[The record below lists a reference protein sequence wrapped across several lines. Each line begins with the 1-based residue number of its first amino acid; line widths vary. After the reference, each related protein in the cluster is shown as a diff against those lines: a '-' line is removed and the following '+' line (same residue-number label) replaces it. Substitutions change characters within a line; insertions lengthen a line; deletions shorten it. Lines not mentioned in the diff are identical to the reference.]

1 MTAEPVPSAVLPDA
15 RRSLCL
21 PDLLHAQVAAR
32 PGATAVTGADGGGRL
47 TFRELGAAADAL
59 GAHLH
64 RLGVAADDCVG
75 LYTEPS
81 PELMTGAWGILHAG
95 AAYLPLSPE
104 YPEERVRWMIE
115 SSGTRV
121 IVAQE
126 HLRERL
132 AELVPPGT
140 RIVTAADL
148 ADAGPIPHQGQGPAV
163 PGRPGPE
170 SLAYVIHTSGSTG
183 RPKGVMVEHRS
194 IVSQLRWLADA
205 GHLGPA
211 TVVLQKTPM
220 SFDAAQ
226 WEILAPATGARVV
239 MGAPGVYRDPEAL
252 IDTVLAHGVTALQCV
267 PTLLQALLDTERLTE
282 CTGLRALYSGGEAL
296 SVRLARALTAALPG
310 TELVN
315 LYGPTECTI
324 NATAHRID
332 PRTLGD
338 GTGSVPIGVPVDRTS
353 CFVLDG
359 ELAPVEV
366 GATGELYIGGVQLA
380 RGYLNRPDLTAERFV
395 ASPHLPGERLY
406 RTGDLA
412 QWLPDGTL
420 QCAGRVD
427 NQVKLRGYRVE
438 LDEIALAVEEHTWV
452 RRAAAVVTD
461 DARTGHRNLV
471 ACVELNPK
479 EAALMDQGAN
489 GSPAGNANGS
499 PDGNPDGGRDG
510 DPRGGHH
517 RSKASRLQVR
527 AQLSDPGVRT
537 AAELAGRPV
546 LALPGRRGTARQR
559 RETFARKTY
568 RFFEGGPVTRAD
580 LLALLAAPY
589 PAAGGAGGSARG
601 EAVTLTGL
609 GPALRWFGQFHSAER
624 LLPKY
629 AYASPGA
636 LYATQLYLETD
647 GSHGS
652 PSGVYY
658 YHPRDH
664 ALVRIGSAAAG
675 ATGLTAHFLGRRGA
689 IEPVYRNNIR
699 EVLEFET
706 GHMIGVLEEV
716 LPEYGLTVRP
726 LGHEPA
732 VQRRLDVAGED
743 FYLGGFSIVPDDG
756 RPRREDTELF
766 VQAHPGGVEGLPA
779 GLYRYEPGRPDGTD
793 DGTGGNGGNGG
804 AGGALTRISDGV
816 VEVRHVIAINQQV
829 YRRAGFGISAVSR
842 AAEPWLEYIGLGT
855 RLHHLQRNG
864 LGFGF
869 MSAGYSSRSGHPLP
883 AARRLDALLAGCGIA
898 AGPSYFFL
906 GGRVSGDQV
915 RSEGMRE
922 DAVHMKG
929 PAELIR
935 DELAAVLPDY
945 MVPNRVLVLDALPLT
960 ANGKVD
966 VKALAAAEQVR
977 DAGTGAPFV
986 APSTPTERR
995 LAAVWASALGYE
1007 AVSAADEFFAAG
1019 GNSLIAVALVNR
1031 VNREFGTRLPLQV
1044 LFTAPRLTDLA
1055 ARIDGTRAD
1064 DGTGG
1069 RTGGPSDGGTDAAN
1083 RRSGAAPFS
1092 RLVPLHGAGGSG
1104 DPVFCWPGLGGYPMN
1119 LRPLAGR
1126 SGRPFYGVQAHGI
1139 NAGETP
1145 YPTIRE
1151 TAAADVAEIR
1161 RVRPRGP
1168 YTLWGY
1174 SFGAR
1179 VAFEAAWQLERA
1191 GERVTEVLLIC
1202 PGNPEVRRA
1211 DGERYGRESSY
1222 RNPAYLTILYS
1233 VFAGSISGPGL
1244 DACLA
1249 EVRDE
1254 DGFTAF
1260 VHRLLPGL
1268 DEEVIR
1274 RITRIVGETYEFEY
1288 TFRELAERRLAAP
1301 VTAFRATGDE
1311 YAFAGGGP
1319 GRPGTVPR
1327 TVQLA
1332 GDHYGVLKEQGV
1344 DELVAAIAAAT
1355 GG

>member
-1 MTAEPVPSAVLPDA
+1 MTAESVLSAVLLDA
-15 RRSLCL
+15 RRSRCL
-21 PDLLHAQVAAR
+21 PDLLRAQAAAR
-32 PGATAVTGADGGGRL
+32 PDATAVTGDGGRL
-47 TFRELGAAADAL
+47 SFGELGAAADAL
-59 GAHLH
+59 GGRLH

-81 PELMTGAWGILHAG
+81 LELMTGAWGILHAG

-104 YPEERVRWMIE
+104 YPQERVRWMIE

-121 IVAQE
+121 IVTQE
-126 HLRERL
+126 HLRARL

-140 RIVTAADL
+140 RIVVATDVPQ
-148 ADAGPIPHQGQGPAV
+148 DAEHPDAHPDAHPIPHQSQGPAD
-163 PGRPGPE
+163 PSPE
-170 SLAYVIHTSGSTG
+170 TLAYVIYTSGSTG
-183 RPKGVMVEHRS
+183 RPKGVMIEHHS
-194 IVSQLRWLADA
+194 IVSQLRWLAEA
-205 GHLGPA
+205 GHLGPD
-211 TVVLQKTPM
+211 TTILQKTPM

-226 WEILAPATGARVV
+226 WEILAPAAGAHVV

-282 CTGLRALYSGGEAL
+282 CTTVRGLYSGGEPL

-310 TELVN
+310 AELVN

-324 NATAHRID
+324 NATAHRVD
-332 PRTLGD
+332 PQAPGD
-338 GTGSVPIGVPVDRTS
+338 AGGSVPIGVPVDRTG
-353 CFVLDG
+353 CFVLDE

-366 GATGELYIGGVQLA
+366 GAVGELYIGGVQLA

-412 QWLPDGTL
+412 QWNPDGTL

-438 LDEIALAVEEHTWV
+438 LDEIALAIEEHTWV

-479 EAALMDQGAN
+479 EAALMDQGN
-489 GSPAGNANGS
+489 H
-499 PDGNPDGGRDG
+499 
-510 DPRGGHH
+510 GGHH
-517 RSKASRLQVR
+517 QSKASKLQVK
-527 AQLSDPGVRT
+527 AQLSNPGVRT
-537 AAELAGRPV
+537 PAELAGRPV
-546 LALPGRRGTARQR
+546 VELPGRRETGRQR

-568 RFFEGGPVTRAD
+568 RFFEGGPVTGED
-580 LLALLAAPY
+580 LLALLAAPR
-589 PAAGGAGGSARG
+589 PAAAP
-601 EAVTLTGL
+601 VTREHDLTLAEL
-609 GPALRWFGQFHSAER
+609 GPVLRWFGQFHSEER

-647 GSHGS
+647 GSHGRAA
-652 PSGVYY
+652 GVYY
-658 YHPRDH
+658 YHPVEH
-664 ALVRIGSAAAG
+664 TLVRVGEAAPGGVPLA
-675 ATGLTAHFLGRRGA
+675 LHFLGRRGA
-689 IEPVYRNNIR
+689 IEPVYRNNIQ

-706 GHMIGVLEEV
+706 GHMLGVLEEV
-716 LPEYGLTVRP
+716 LPEYGLAVRP
-726 LGHEPA
+726 LGHEPD
-732 VQRRLDVAGED
+732 VQHRLDVAEED
-743 FYLGGFSIVPDDG
+743 FYLGSFTVVADDG
-756 RPRREDTELF
+756 RPPRDDTELF

-779 GLYRYEPGRPDGTD
+779 GLYRY
-793 DGTGGNGGNGG
+793 GGDS
-804 AGGALTRISDGV
+804 AGGELVRISDEI
-816 VEVRHVIAINQQV
+816 VESRHVIAINQQV
-829 YRRAGFGISAVSR
+829 YARAGFGVTAVSR

-855 RLHHLQRNG
+855 RLHHLQRNA

-869 MSAGYSSRSGHPLP
+869 MSSGYSSKSGHPLP
-883 AARRLDALLAGCGIA
+883 SARRMEAVLAGCGIPGGA
-898 AGPSYFFL
+898 SYFFL
-906 GGRVSGDQV
+906 GGRVSEEQV

-945 MVPNRVLVLDALPLT
+945 MVPNRVLVLDELPLT

-966 VKALAAAEQVR
+966 AKALAAAERVR

-995 LAAVWASALGYE
+995 LAGVWAAALKYE

-1044 LFTAPRLTDLA
+1044 LFECPGLADLA
-1055 ARIDGTRAD
+1055 ARIDAARA
-1064 DGTGG
+1064 G
-1069 RTGGPSDGGTDAAN
+1069 
-1083 RRSGAAPFS
+1083 GAADAPVS
-1092 RLVPLHGAGGSG
+1092 RLVPLHRDGAG

-1126 SGRPFYGVQAHGI
+1126 SGRPFYGVQSHGI
-1139 NAGETP
+1139 NPGETP

-1151 TAAADVAEIR
+1151 MAAADVAEIR

-1191 GERVTEVLLIC
+1191 GERVTDLLLIC

-1222 RNPAYLTILYS
+1222 RNPGYLTILYS
-1233 VFAGSISGPGL
+1233 VFAGSIAGPEL
-1244 DACLA
+1244 ERCLA

-1254 DGFTAF
+1254 AGFAAF
-1260 VHRLLPGL
+1260 VHRLLPDL
-1268 DEEVIR
+1268 DEELIT
-1274 RITRIVGETYEFEY
+1274 RIARIVGETYEFEY
-1288 TFRELAERRLAAP
+1288 SFRELAERRLSAP
-1301 VTAFRATGDE
+1301 VTVFKATGDDYSFIE
-1311 YAFAGGGP
+1311 GSSGWSADA
-1319 GRPGTVPR
+1319 PGTVR
-1327 TVQLA
+1327 LA
-1332 GDHYGVLKEQGV
+1332 GDHYGVLREPGV
-1344 DELVAAIAAAT
+1344 AELAAAIAAVSH
-1355 GG
+1355 G

>member
-1 MTAEPVPSAVLPDA
+1 MTAQSVLSAALLEA
-15 RRSLCL
+15 RRSVCL
-21 PDLLHAQVAAR
+21 PDLLRAQVTAR
-32 PGATAVTGADGGGRL
+32 PDATAVTGDGVRL
-47 TFRELGAAADAL
+47 SFRELGAAADAL
-59 GAHLH
+59 AAHLH

-104 YPEERVRWMIE
+104 YPEERIRWMIE

-126 HLRERL
+126 RLRSRL

-140 RIVTAADL
+140 RIVTPADL
-148 ADAGPIPHQGQGPAV
+148 PDQADPPDPGESTHDGRHHGHIPHQGHGPD
-163 PGRPGPE
+163 GPGPE
-170 SLAYVIHTSGSTG
+170 SLAYVIYTSGSTG
-183 RPKGVMVEHRS
+183 RPKGVMIEHHS

-205 GHLGPA
+205 GHLGPDA
-211 TVVLQKTPM
+211 TVLQKTPM

-226 WEILAPATGARVV
+226 WEILAPAAGAHVV

-252 IDTVLAHGVTALQCV
+252 IDTVLAHGVTTLQCV
-267 PTLLQALLDTERLTE
+267 PTLLQALLDTERLAD
-282 CTGLRALYSGGEAL
+282 CTTLRGLYSGGEAL
-296 SVRLARALTAALPG
+296 SVRLARTLTAALPG
-310 TELVN
+310 AALVN

-324 NATAHRID
+324 NATAHRVD
-332 PRTLGD
+332 PQALGD
-338 GTGSVPIGVPVDRTS
+338 GAGSVPIGVPVDRTR
-353 CFVLDG
+353 CFVLDE

-395 ASPHLPGERLY
+395 ASPYLPGERLY

-412 QWLPDGTL
+412 EWNPDGTL

-461 DARTGHRNLV
+461 DPRTGHQNLV

-479 EAALMDQGAN
+479 EAALMDQGN
-489 GSPAGNANGS
+489 H
-499 PDGNPDGGRDG
+499 
-510 DPRGGHH
+510 GGHH
-517 RSKASRLQVR
+517 QSKASKLQVR
-527 AQLSDPGVRT
+527 AQLSNPGLRGP
-537 AAELAGRPV
+537 AELAGRPV
-546 LALPGRRGTARQR
+546 VELPGRRATGRQR

-568 RFFEGGPVTRAD
+568 RFFEGGPVTRDA
-580 LLALLAAPY
+580 LLALLAAPH
-589 PAAGGAGGSARG
+589 PAAAPRVSGPDGG
-601 EAVTLTGL
+601 VTLAEL
-609 GPALRWFGQFHSAER
+609 GPVLRWFGQFHSEER

-647 GSHGS
+647 GSHGLGA
-652 PSGVYY
+652 GVYY
-658 YHPRDH
+658 YHPVDH
-664 ALVRIGSAAAG
+664 ALVRVGDAAG
-675 ATGLTAHFLGRRGA
+675 GSGLALHFLGRRGA
-689 IEPVYRNNIR
+689 IEPVYRNNIQ
-699 EVLEFET
+699 EVLEFEA
-706 GHMIGVLEEV
+706 GHMLGVLEEV
-716 LPEYGLTVRP
+716 LPEYGLAVRP

-732 VQRRLDVAGED
+732 VQRRLDVAEED
-743 FYLGGFSIVPDDG
+743 FYLGSFTIVPEDG

-766 VQAHPGGVEGLPA
+766 VQTRPGGVEGLPA
-779 GLYRYEPGRPDGTD
+779 GLYRYE
-793 DGTGGNGGNGG
+793 GGE
-804 AGGALTRISDGV
+804 LTRISDEV
-816 VEVRHVIAINQQV
+816 VESRHVIAINQQV
-829 YRRAGFGISAVSR
+829 YRRAGFGITAVSR

-869 MSAGYSSRSGHPLP
+869 MSSGYSSKSGHPLP
-883 AARRLDALLAGCGIA
+883 AARRIDAILAGCGIA
-898 AGPSYFFL
+898 GGPSYFFL
-906 GGRVSGDQV
+906 GGRVSEEQI

-935 DELAAVLPDY
+935 DELATVLPDY
-945 MVPNRVLVLDALPLT
+945 MIPNRVLVLDALPLT

-966 VKALAAAEQVR
+966 AKALAAAEQVR
-977 DAGTGAPFV
+977 DATAGAPFV

-995 LAAVWASALGYE
+995 LAGIWAAALKYE
-1007 AVSAADEFFAAG
+1007 TVSTADEFFAAG

-1044 LFTAPRLTDLA
+1044 LFECPRPAELA
-1055 ARIDGTRAD
+1055 ARIDGALA
-1064 DGTGG
+1064 G
-1069 RTGGPSDGGTDAAN
+1069 GGPADGPA
-1083 RRSGAAPFS
+1083 S
-1092 RLVPLHGAGGSG
+1092 RLVPLHREGAGE
-1104 DPVFCWPGLGGYPMN
+1104 PVFCWPGLGGYPMN

-1126 SGRPFYGVQAHGI
+1126 SGRPFYGVQAYGI
-1139 NAGETP
+1139 NPGETP

-1151 TAAADVAEIR
+1151 MAAADVAQIR
-1161 RVRPRGP
+1161 SVRPEGP

-1179 VAFEAAWQLERA
+1179 VAFEAAWQLEQA
-1191 GERVTEVLLIC
+1191 GQRVAEVMLIC
-1202 PGNPEVRRA
+1202 PGNPELRQA

-1222 RNPAYLTILYS
+1222 RNPAYLTILHS
-1233 VFAGSISGPGL
+1233 VFAGSVAGPGL
-1244 DACLA
+1244 AECLA

-1254 DGFTAF
+1254 DGFAAF
-1260 VHRLLPGL
+1260 VHRRLPEL
-1268 DEEVIR
+1268 DEELIR
-1274 RITRIVGETYEFEY
+1274 RVARIVGETYEFEY
-1288 TFRELAERRLAAP
+1288 SFRELAERRLSAP
-1301 VTAFRATGDE
+1301 VTVFKATGDDYSFIE
-1311 YAFAGGGP
+1311 GSSGWSAAVP
-1319 GRPGTVPR
+1319 GM
-1327 TVQLA
+1327 VQLA
-1332 GDHYGVLKEQGV
+1332 GDHYGVLREQGV
-1344 DELVAAIAAAT
+1344 DELAAALAAAT
-1355 GG
+1355 GRTAG